1 VVIKNID
8 LIGVSPNNFEEA
20 VKEALNEAAKTIR
33 GIEWIDIT
41 SFRAKVAQN
50 KIVEYQAKVKIAFRI
65 ER

>member
-1 VVIKNID
+1 MVIKNID